1 MGEHL
6 RYVLVLRGKVDT
18 AAVER
23 ELRLSSQPI
32 IVIAEELEEVTPL
45 NDMLS
50 SARLLLDT
58 DLREDYTFFRQHDG
72 VWQR

>member
-6 RYVLVLRGKVDT
+6 RYVFVLRGKIDT
-18 AAVER
+18 SAVER
-23 ELRLSSQPI
+23 ELRRCAQPI
-32 IVIAEELEEVTPL
+32 IVLAEKLGDVTPF
-45 NDMLS
+45 NDVLS

-58 DLREDYTFFRQHDG
+58 DLREDYTFYRQKDG